1 MLSEYHIGLGRKK
14 NCMRELAAFA
24 GARKA
29 QIGADKVFDFSLGNP
44 SIPAPPCVN
53 DAIRE
58 LLELDSI
65 EVHGYTTAAGLPSLR
80 KAIADDFNA
89 RYGGDIRPERMYV
102 ICGAAAGLAICSKAL
117 VQPGEE
123 AIAFA
128 PFFTEYRVFVEG
140 AGGVLVSVPPTA
152 ELQPDLE
159 AFERALSEKT
169 QMVIIN
175 TPNNPSGVVLTA
187 ETLTRLSDLLRA
199 AEARYGHP
207 IYLVSDEPYRELVY
221 DGKPIPHPVNFY
233 DDTII
238 DYSYSKSLSLP
249 GERIGYLAV
258 SSRMA
263 NGDEVYAAITG
274 AARTCGYVNAPS
286 LMQRVVEKCV
296 GQTSDIAEYKINRDL
311 LFNGLTEL
319 GFDCVFPD
327 GAFYIFMKSPEPD
340 AVAFSEKA
348 KKYELIL
355 VPSNDFGVEGYVRL
369 AYCVSSDTIRRSMPA
384 FAQLAAEYGL
394 QKK

>member
-1 MLSEYHIGLGRKK
+1 MLSDYHIGLGRKK

-89 RYGGDIRPERMYV
+89 RYGGDVRPERMYV
-102 ICGAAAGLAICSKAL
+102 ICGAAAGLAICAKAL

-221 DGKPIPHPVNFY
+221 FY

-263 NGDEVYAAITG
+263 NGDEVYAAIAG

-311 LFNGLTEL
+311 LTAGLREI
-319 GFDCVFPD
+319 GYECVDPK
-327 GAFYIFMKSPEPD
+327 GAFYLFAKALEP
-340 AVAFSEKA
+340 
-348 KKYELIL
+348 YHI
-355 VPSNDFGVEGYVRL
+355 
-369 AYCVSSDTIRRSMPA
+369 
-384 FAQLAAEYGL
+384 
-394 QKK
+394 